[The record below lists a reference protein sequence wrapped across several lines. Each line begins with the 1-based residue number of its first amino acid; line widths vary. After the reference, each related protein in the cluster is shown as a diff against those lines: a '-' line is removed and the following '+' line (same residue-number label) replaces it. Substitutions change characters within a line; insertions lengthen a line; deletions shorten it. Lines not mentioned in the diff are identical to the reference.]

1 MSLILKNKHIRF
13 LDVIIKKII
22 QIRVIK
28 SFYLHSLNLNLNL
41 IVLHLIII
49 INKIKLNK
57 NKIPKLYLIN
67 PLIKYQKIRL
77 TTKNI
82 NLIHIKM
89 ININWIW
96 KILLENQASNLKIK
110 LLETR
115 LIFKLFNINFQWNP
129 KKSSTCEIKL
139 GEK

>member
-13 LDVIIKKII
+13 LDIITKKII

-28 SFYLHSLNLNLNL
+28 SFYLHSLNLNPNL

-57 NKIPKLYLIN
+57 KKIPKLYLIN

-77 TTKNI
+77 TTKNM
-82 NLIHIKM
+82 NLFH
-89 ININWIW
+89 
-96 KILLENQASNLKIK
+96 LKK
-110 LLETR
+110 
-115 LIFKLFNINFQWNP
+115 
-129 KKSSTCEIKL
+129 
-139 GEK
+139 